1 VDLTARVSR
10 ALRSIDGAVV
20 VVDAVEG
27 CQIQTEIVTKQAL
40 NERIK
45 PILFINKVDRLIK
58 EIKLSLEEIEQQF
71 KNIIYKFNDLIEMY
85 AESPY
90 KEIWKISPEKNN
102 VGFGCAL
109 NPSWGFTLEM
119 MIKQNLKFKDILTY
133 YLDQNYSEK
142 IRLLSK
148 ILPLDQCILN
158 MIINY
163 LPNPK
168 FAQSYRIKKIW
179 KGDLNSK
186 IGKSIINCD
195 ETGPVFIC
203 IHKILFDKH
212 VQKLSFGRIFSGTIN
227 VGDELFLVNSKTK
240 NRLQQIYIS
249 KGHKKEIVNF
259 LSAGNIGVF
268 IGLSEATVGETLT
281 NYEDSKDLI
290 PFENIKYI
298 SQPVL
303 TVSIEPKHPQ
313 ELPKML
319 DILKKIKINDPDIRV
334 DINETTGEYLI
345 SGIGQ
350 LHLEIIANEI
360 EEYGVEI
367 LMSSPIVVYRE
378 GIEQESPLVT
388 VKSRDKNNYIQIKL
402 TPLKIEEFKNV
413 INRPDVLSV
422 DANNNAI
429 INNLK
434 NKDIEKNTKQMI
446 LKGINLALNAGPL
459 CEEPIKGIQI
469 SINEI
474 KISNAFIKTNPTELM
489 LMSKKAI
496 YSAFLKSNPT
506 IYQPIYKIQV
516 QVPSDLI
523 GSITSILS
531 QRKGK
536 VINIEQKGSVS
547 FITGLIPV
555 KESFDL
561 ATIMRSS
568 TAGRAFWQTIFSHWE
583 LIPFKIAKKTISDLR
598 LKKGRPLQIPKP
610 DFFNNN

>member
-1 VDLTARVSR
+1 MDLTARVSR